1 MVMLNVQL
9 ENVVVNTDG
18 VVNQRIIVYLLKVVN
33 LNSVNVQRK
42 KLLLPPPPPPLPLN
56 LQPHKL

>member
-42 KLLLPPPPPPLPLN
+42 KLLLLPPPLPLN